1 MLKRARGARPYYFDN
16 PDIDR
21 LMTIV
26 MSVAEEVVVTR
37 ERLDAI
43 ERLLDA
49 KGTISRADIE
59 GYLPDE
65 VSDAERETMRQKSI
79 ERILRIMVE
88 EPKILVAD
96 AEAKS
101 AHGGTSEY
109 AAIVREVS

>member
-1 MLKRARGARPYYFDN
+1 MQPEIA
-16 PDIDR
+16 
-21 LMTIV
+21 M
-26 MSVAEEVVVTR
+26 
-37 ERLDAI
+37 
-43 ERLLDA
+43 
-49 KGTISRADIE
+49 
-59 GYLPDE
+59 
-65 VSDAERETMRQKSI
+65 MRQKSI